1 MPAVATLS
9 DSNTSTYN
17 FFKCGV
23 IFDMSFFKTIVIS
36 LIVSTLATL
45 ATLQLHASQAASSPE
60 QLLASLLSAEK
71 APLWAISFVSVLI
84 ASLLTQATS
93 STAKHQSAKTGNRTL
108 MKDGQERGTVK
119 WFNAAKG
126 FGFITR
132 ENGEDVFVHFRS
144 IQGKG
149 HRSLGEGQAVIFS
162 VTKGEKG
169 LQAVDVTSA

>member
-1 MPAVATLS
+1 
-9 DSNTSTYN
+9 
-17 FFKCGV
+17 
-23 IFDMSFFKTIVIS
+23 MSFIKILIIS
-36 LIVSTLATL
+36 LIVSTIASVISIQ
-45 ATLQLHASQAASSPE
+45 AHASTNLNESFA
-60 QLLASLLSAEK
+60 LLMTPDYSK
-71 APLWAISFVSVLI
+71 LWAISFLSVLI
-84 ASLLTQATS
+84 AAILSVKATS
-93 STAKHQSAKTGNRTL
+93 SSKSGSSDVTISG
-108 MKDGQERGTVK
+108 DQERGTVK

-162 VTKGEKG
+162 VAEGDKG

>member
-1 MPAVATLS
+1 
-9 DSNTSTYN
+9 
-17 FFKCGV
+17 
-23 IFDMSFFKTIVIS
+23 MSFIKILIIS
-36 LIVSTLATL
+36 LIVSI
-45 ATLQLHASQAASSPE
+45 AASVFSIQSHAATNLNE
-60 QLLASLLSAEK
+60 SIALLMTPDYAK
-71 APLWAISFVSVLI
+71 LWAISFVSILI
-84 ASLLTQATS
+84 ASIFSTKTS
-93 STAKHQSAKTGNRTL
+93 SSTSAHSNVEISG
-108 MKDGQERGTVK
+108 DQERGTVK

-162 VTKGEKG
+162 VAEGDKG

>member
-1 MPAVATLS
+1 
-9 DSNTSTYN
+9 
-17 FFKCGV
+17 
-23 IFDMSFFKTIVIS
+23 MSFIKILIIS
-36 LIVSTLATL
+36 LIVSTIASIISIQAHAAT
-45 ATLQLHASQAASSPE
+45 SFSESF
-60 QLLASLLSAEK
+60 SLLMTPDHSK
-71 APLWAISFVSVLI
+71 LWAISFLSILI
-84 ASLLTQATS
+84 ATIISVKATS
-93 STAKHQSAKTGNRTL
+93 SLSGVANVAIEN
-108 MKDGQERGTVK
+108 GQERGTVK

-162 VTKGEKG
+162 VAEGDKG

>member
-1 MPAVATLS
+1 
-9 DSNTSTYN
+9 
-17 FFKCGV
+17 
-23 IFDMSFFKTIVIS
+23 MSFIKILTIS
-36 LIVSTLATL
+36 LIVSVI
-45 ATLQLHASQAASSPE
+45 ASIISIQAHSTTGLSE
-60 QLLASLLSAEK
+60 SFSLLITPAYAK
-71 APLWAISFVSVLI
+71 LWAISFASILI
-84 ASLLTQATS
+84 ASIF
-93 STAKHQSAKTGNRTL
+93 SAKTNGSTSTHANVEISS
-108 MKDGQERGTVK
+108 DQERGTVK

-162 VTKGEKG
+162 VAEGEKG

>member
-1 MPAVATLS
+1 
-9 DSNTSTYN
+9 
-17 FFKCGV
+17 
-23 IFDMSFFKTIVIS
+23 MSLIKILIIS
-36 LIVSTLATL
+36 LI
-45 ATLQLHASQAASSPE
+45 
-60 QLLASLLSAEK
+60 
-71 APLWAISFVSVLI
+71 ISII
-84 ASLLTQATS
+84 ASVISIFIAAFISVKTS
-93 STAKHQSAKTGNRTL
+93 GSSRAGSNAEISG
-108 MKDGQERGTVK
+108 DQERGTVK

-162 VTKGEKG
+162 VTEGDKG

>member
-1 MPAVATLS
+1 
-9 DSNTSTYN
+9 
-17 FFKCGV
+17 
-23 IFDMSFFKTIVIS
+23 MSFFKILIIS
-36 LIVSTLATL
+36 LIVSTIASVISIQ
-45 ATLQLHASQAASSPE
+45 AHAAASISE
-60 QLLASLLSAEK
+60 SFSLLLTPAYAK
-71 APLWAISFVSVLI
+71 LWAVSFVSILI
-84 ASLLTQATS
+84 ASILSVKFAS
-93 STAKHQSAKTGNRTL
+93 SRSTYSNVEISG
-108 MKDGQERGTVK
+108 DQERGTVK

-162 VTKGEKG
+162 VTDGDKG

>member
-1 MPAVATLS
+1 
-9 DSNTSTYN
+9 
-17 FFKCGV
+17 
-23 IFDMSFFKTIVIS
+23 MSFIKILIIS
-36 LIVSTLATL
+36 LIVSIIASIISIQ
-45 ATLQLHASQAASSPE
+45 AHAAASFSE
-60 QLLASLLSAEK
+60 SFTLLMTADYAK
-71 APLWAISFVSVLI
+71 LWAISFVSILI
-84 ASLLTQATS
+84 ASVLSVKTS
-93 STAKHQSAKTGNRTL
+93 VSGSSSSNVKISG
-108 MKDGQERGTVK
+108 DQERGTVK

-162 VTKGEKG
+162 VTEGDKG

>member
-1 MPAVATLS
+1 
-9 DSNTSTYN
+9 
-17 FFKCGV
+17 
-23 IFDMSFFKTIVIS
+23 MSFIKILIIS
-36 LIVSTLATL
+36 LIVSII
-45 ATLQLHASQAASSPE
+45 ASIISIQAHSAASFGESFSMLMTPDYT
-60 QLLASLLSAEK
+60 K
-71 APLWAISFVSVLI
+71 LWAISFLSIIVASALSVRI
-84 ASLLTQATS
+84 SGSASS
-93 STAKHQSAKTGNRTL
+93 SSDVEISG
-108 MKDGQERGTVK
+108 DQERGTVK

-162 VTKGEKG
+162 VTEGDKG

>member
-1 MPAVATLS
+1 
-9 DSNTSTYN
+9 
-17 FFKCGV
+17 
-23 IFDMSFFKTIVIS
+23 MSFIKILTISI
-36 LIVSTLATL
+36 IVSSLATL
-45 ATLQLHASQAASSPE
+45 ATIQA
-60 QLLASLLSAEK
+60 LATTNTSLGESLPLLLSANYVK
-71 APLWAISFVSVLI
+71 LWAISFISIFI
-84 ASLLTQATS
+84 AAFVAVKTS
-93 STAKHQSAKTGNRTL
+93 PSRSASSKKSNVEITS
-108 MKDGQERGTVK
+108 DQERGTVK

-162 VTKGEKG
+162 VTEGDKG

>member
-1 MPAVATLS
+1 
-9 DSNTSTYN
+9 
-17 FFKCGV
+17 
-23 IFDMSFFKTIVIS
+23 MSFIKILLIS
-36 LIVSTLATL
+36 LIVSVIASVISI
-45 ATLQLHASQAASSPE
+45 QPHAAASISE
-60 QLLASLLSAEK
+60 SFALLMTAANAKIWAVSFISIFIASVLSVKLSASK
-71 APLWAISFVSVLI
+71 SSSSNTVIS
-84 ASLLTQATS
+84 AD
-93 STAKHQSAKTGNRTL
+93 R
-108 MKDGQERGTVK
+108 ERGTVK

-162 VTKGEKG
+162 VTEGDKG